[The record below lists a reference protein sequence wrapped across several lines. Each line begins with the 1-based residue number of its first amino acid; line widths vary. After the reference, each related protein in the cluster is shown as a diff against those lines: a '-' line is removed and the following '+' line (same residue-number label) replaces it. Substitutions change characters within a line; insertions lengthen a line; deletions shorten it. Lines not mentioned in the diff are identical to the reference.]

1 MAGLRPP
8 LPDATSD
15 GFLAEALAAANA
27 HRAKHHAPPLVLDPE
42 LVEYARS
49 RAASRS
55 EYPDTEAGH
64 DGLREGTGENLFWGA
79 GSKKRPLAPG
89 KAVAEWYDEIK
100 GYDFG
105 DPENV
110 ADCGHFTQLVWKDSR
125 RMGAGR
131 VAGQGSVFFE
141 TYIIFV
147 FEEPGNKPGRFAQN
161 VRPA

>member
-1 MAGLRPP
+1 MTGTRPP
-8 LPDATSD
+8 LPDATSES
-15 GFLAEALAAANA
+15 FLAEALAEANA
-27 HRAKHHAPPLVLDPE
+27 HRARHHAPPLALDPE

-55 EYPDTEAGH
+55 EHPDTEAGH
-64 DGLREGTGENLFWGA
+64 TGLREGTGENIFWGA
-79 GSKKRPLAPG
+79 ASKRSPLAAG

-105 DPENV
+105 HPENV
-110 ADCGHFTQLVWKDSR
+110 GDCGHFTQLVWKESR

-131 VAGQGSVFFE
+131 VAGEGLDFFE
-141 TYIIFV
+141 TYIVFV
-147 FEEPGNKPGRFAQN
+147 FEEPGNRAGGFAEN

>member
-1 MAGLRPP
+1 MARYRAP
-8 LPDATSD
+8 LPDATSAA
-15 GFLAEALAAANA
+15 FLAEALAEANA
-27 HRAKHHAPPLVLDPE
+27 LRAEHHAPPLVLDQE

-64 DGLREGTGENLFWGA
+64 NGLREGTGENLFWGA
-79 GSKKRPLAPG
+79 GSKQRPLDAG
-89 KAVAEWYDEIK
+89 KAVAEWYEENK
-100 GYDFG
+100 GYDFT

-110 ADCGHFTQLVWKDSR
+110 ADCGHFTQLVWRESR

-131 VAGQGSVFFE
+131 VAGRGPDFFE
-141 TYIIFV
+141 TYIVFV
-147 FEEPGNKPGRFAQN
+147 FEAPGNKPGHFAEN

>member
-1 MAGLRPP
+1 MTGIRRP
-8 LPDATSD
+8 LPDATTD
-15 GFLAEALAAANA
+15 DFLAEALSEANA
-27 HRAKHHAPPLVLDPE
+27 CRAKHHAPPLVLDQG

-64 DGLREGTGENLFWGA
+64 TGLREGTGENLFWGA
-79 GSKKRPLAPG
+79 GSKKHPLAAG

-110 ADCGHFTQLVWKDSR
+110 GDCGHFTQLVWKASR

-131 VAGQGSVFFE
+131 VAGPGPDFFE
-141 TYIIFV
+141 TYIVFV
-147 FEEPGNKPGRFAQN
+147 FEESGNRPGRFAEN